1 MANTPVNALVRV
13 STNNELDFNE
23 WLDFHIAIGFDRIYV
38 YDAGSH
44 GWLPEACRKREEH
57 VTLVPMAGNDWRKK
71 SNIIKSYV
79 AQSTEPTWAICLE
92 DDEFVWIDLNF
103 TKSISVFINKYM
115 VNKAM
120 AMSVF
125 VKYLSSEKAMKNRV
139 GTLIDCFQHAR
150 PNPQGLV
157 HPCSHTPNYTL
168 TFFAVPNNS
177 CMPMCGPLTPNTP
190 HWRDSKGATIT
201 NDALGKY
208 LVSPQYN
215 PDAYPIRGYKYGLK
229 SGMEMGMKPGTK
241 PVGYT
246 VRDNNMLIERAAL
259 LQIPVNEATEEL
271 FAKDEVLVEQP
282 QLPKR
287 ELSPEEAAELELPVP
302 LGKIDTF
309 ILYGYPVEHLVDF
322 AVKNG
327 YEDTPEHRAVIERV
341 YKRECAMII
350 ESTPVYKKLAE
361 LEAEGGR
368 TDAMIC
374 AELKI
379 SVPALGKLRKC
390 LAVLNINEYLTEKKL
405 ENAVEI
411 KADQEQAKAVVESS
425 DIAELTKQFD
435 ETVNATP
442 MSQADA
448 KKFDDEVEV
457 RKAKRREQAKKAREK
472 KKANKEAAKKAA
484 EPETLMNGDIKI
496 YKDIYADPSYALI
509 GKVSDKE
516 PPKESEKTEDG
527 VELDLGETNLLNN
540 LDLSAFGNVDA

>member
-1 MANTPVNALVRV
+1 MANIPVNALVRV

-23 WLDFHIAIGFDRIYV
+23 WLDFHIALGFDRIYV
-38 YDAGSH
+38 YDSGSH

-79 AQSTEPTWAICLE
+79 AQSTEPTWTVCLE

-103 TKSISVFINKYM
+103 TKSISEFINKYM

-139 GTLIDCFQHAR
+139 GTLIDCFQHTR

-168 TFFAVPNNS
+168 TFFSVPNNA
-177 CMPMCGPLTPNTP
+177 CMPMSGPLTPNTP
-190 HWRDSKGATIT
+190 HWRDSKGSTLT
-201 NDALGKY
+201 NDYLGKY
-208 LVSPQYN
+208 LVSSQYN

-229 SGMEMGMKPGTK
+229 SGFEMGMQPGTK

-271 FAKDEVLVEQP
+271 FAKNEALVEQP

-287 ELSPEEAAELELPVP
+287 EISPEEAAELELPVP

-322 AVKNG
+322 AAKNG

-361 LEAEGGR
+361 LDAEGGR

-374 AELKI
+374 TELKI
-379 SVPALGKLRKC
+379 SIPALGKLRKC
-390 LAVLNINEYLTEKKL
+390 LAVLNIKEYLAQKAT

-411 KADQEQAKAVVESS
+411 KVDQEQAKAVVESS

-442 MSQADA
+442 ISQEDA
-448 KKFDDEVEV
+448 QKFDKEAED

-484 EPETLMNGDIKI
+484 E
-496 YKDIYADPSYALI
+496 ADPLLNGEIKVYQDTHCVDPVVKI
-509 GKVSDKE
+509 GEASSE
-516 PPKESEKTEDG
+516 PEKNEDD

-540 LDLSAFGNVDA
+540 TDLSAFGNLDA